1 MILKGQQIRVKKID
15 YVNDFRQI
23 KNFMLKPN
31 VNFNLAKITDTIYA
45 ANCLVKI
52 EASEDNDMPI
62 RIEMLVEGIF
72 EFVENTLEETAN
84 AYLKKSGLETVFAY
98 TRPILANIT
107 AVAGIPPINLP
118 IINFEEADI
127 PSQPTSKVQ

>member
-1 MILKGQQIRVKKID
+1 MIIKGQQIRVKKIE

-23 KNFMLKPN
+23 KNFMLNPN

-52 EASEDNDMPI
+52 EPTEDNDMPI

-72 EFVENTLEETAN
+72 EFVDGVSEDTAN
-84 AYLKKSGLETVFAY
+84 EFLKKSGLETVFAY

-118 IINFEEADI
+118 IINFQEADI
-127 PSQPTSKVQ
+127 PAQPSSKVQ